1 MKRSNKILFSLSGL
15 SLFAVPM
22 FLASCG
28 PSHSSARYDQVYD
41 GKLKIATGFSENN
54 VQGIGLKTIVSEFNK
69 WLKSGSAEEQAK
81 KTENGYLPV
90 EIVFT
95 PNGYSTNALE
105 TKLSA
110 KETKEFWNI
119 MINYPTAASILA
131 KLDMNLALPN
141 DVYENLNIAEA
152 FKHVNDEIGGNL
164 ESKEKWVV
172 PFSRSSEMQSVNKVL
187 LGKLLKE
194 LEEAGVKMGKDAS
207 TKKVKEYIDYYKNT
221 SQSDAKYVDT
231 EWAKSKATDM
241 EAAKKSILEL
251 NLTLDDSI
259 FQEYDKLINFAIAA
273 KKLYPSD
280 LNKPILGIDS
290 LASAVNVMNVA
301 ITKGNASAQY
311 INPSSGHDLTGGYDY
326 ESFKQNG
333 TFQNELFKKITK
345 TIFDGIKSGAVWIGG
360 GGAFGSSLLTKHNM
374 AISIGSTAGYS
385 HTYISGK
392 TQTINYIKDQKNTV
406 EKLYELKNKGA
417 QDGNDVVLKF
427 KSGSHTNN
435 IYAYN
440 LSQGT
445 TVGQYDKQ
453 LVSKE
458 VGTKLADEF
467 NKNNNYRLL
476 AGSVENNNL
485 VLSSTLK
492 IALSPEEIKKVVS
505 LGTTFVND
513 GSSYVLVDKTLISQ
527 LVLSA
532 DKLLNFE
539 DADWISTPL
548 VKDASKDKKS
558 VFIQGPSL
566 VLIHANEKEDKATQ
580 LFVQWLF
587 KEKIA
592 SISFTNKGKT
602 TEYKDVMPIDAF
614 NYFGSYISPTA
625 DYINQDVNEIKGS
638 NRASK
643 IAFENF
649 KKIQTNSKEYQPA
662 EDVYSTSSDKLRES
676 IGAAGRAIV
685 NKVLNKK
692 PVKFEDFINEILK
705 LFA

>member
-81 KTENGYLPV
+81 KTEKGYLPV

-95 PNGYSTNALE
+95 PNGYSTSALE

-110 KETKEFWNI
+110 KETNEFWNI

-131 KLDMNLALPN
+131 TRDMNLALPN

-194 LEEAGVKMGKDAS
+194 LKAAGVKMGEDAS
-207 TKKVKEYIDYYKNT
+207 TKKVKEYIKYYEKT
-221 SQSDAKYVDT
+221 SESDAKYVDA
-231 EWAKSKATDM
+231 EWEKSKATDM
-241 EAAKKSILEL
+241 EAAKRSILEL

-290 LASAVNVMNVA
+290 LASVVNVMNVA
-301 ITKGNASAQY
+301 ITKGNVSEQY

-360 GGAFGSSLLTKHNM
+360 GGAYGSSLLTKHNM
-374 AISIGSTAGYS
+374 AISIGSTAGYT
-385 HTYISGK
+385 HTYISGN
-392 TQTINYIKDQKNTV
+392 TETINYIKDQKNKV
-406 EKLYELKNKGA
+406 EKLYELVNKDA
-417 QDGNDVVLKF
+417 KDGNDVVLKF
-427 KSGSHTNN
+427 KSGSHTNK
-435 IYAYN
+435 IYAN
-440 LSQGT
+440 KLSQGT
-445 TVGQYDKQ
+445 VVGQYDKQ
-453 LVSKE
+453 LVSNE
-458 VGTKLADEF
+458 VGTKLANEF
-467 NKNNNYRLL
+467 KKNNNYRLL
-476 AGSVENNNL
+476 AGSVENKNL

-492 IALSPEEIKKVVS
+492 IALSDDEIKKVVS
-505 LGTTFVND
+505 LGTTFAND
-513 GSSYVLVDKTLISQ
+513 GNSYVLVDKSLISQ
-527 LVLSA
+527 LVFTA

-602 TEYKDVMPIDAF
+602 TKYDDVKPIDAF

-625 DYINQDVNEIKGS
+625 DYINQDVKNIKRL

-649 KKIQTNSKEYQPA
+649 KKIQTNSNEYQPA

-676 IGAAGRAIV
+676 IGSAGRAIV

>member
-81 KTENGYLPV
+81 KTEKGYLPV

-194 LEEAGVKMGKDAS
+194 LKEAGVKMGEDAS
-207 TKKVKEYIDYYKNT
+207 TTKVKEYIDYYGKT

-360 GGAFGSSLLTKHNM
+360 GGSFGSSLLTKHNM

-385 HTYISGK
+385 HTYISGD
-392 TQTINYIKDQKNTV
+392 TETINYIKDQKNKV
-406 EKLYELKNKGA
+406 EKLYELVNKGDK
-417 QDGNDVVLKF
+417 DGNDVVLKF
-427 KSGSHTNN
+427 KSGKHINN
-435 IYAYN
+435 IYAN
-440 LSQGT
+440 KLSQGT

-453 LVSKE
+453 LVSDE
-458 VGTKLADEF
+458 VGIKLADEF
-467 NKNNNYRLL
+467 KKNNKYRLL

-492 IALSPEEIKKVVS
+492 IALSAEEIKKVVP

-513 GSSYVLVDKTLISQ
+513 GSSYVLVDNTLISQ

-532 DKLLNFE
+532 DKLLNFK

-587 KEKIA
+587 NTKLT
-592 SISFTNKGKT
+592 SISFTNKGKP
-602 TEYKDVMPIDAF
+602 TEYKDVKPIEAF
-614 NYFGSYISPTA
+614 NYFSSYISPTA
-625 DYINQDVNEIKGS
+625 DYINQDVNKIKGL

-649 KKIQTNSKEYQPA
+649 KKIQTNSNEYQPA

-676 IGAAGRAIV
+676 IGSAGRAIV

>member
-81 KTENGYLPV
+81 KTEKGYLPV

-194 LEEAGVKMGKDAS
+194 LEDAGVKMGEDAS
-207 TKKVKEYIDYYKNT
+207 TKKVKEYIDYYKKT
-221 SQSDAKYVDT
+221 SKSDARYVDT

-290 LASAVNVMNVA
+290 LASVVNVMNVA
-301 ITKGNASAQY
+301 ITKGNVSEQY

-360 GGAFGSSLLTKHNM
+360 GGAYGSSLLTKHNM

-385 HTYISGK
+385 HTYISGN
-392 TQTINYIKDQKNTV
+392 TETINYIKDQKNKI
-406 EKLYELKNKGA
+406 EKLYELVNKGEN
-417 QDGNDVVLKF
+417 DGNDVVLKF
-427 KSGSHTNN
+427 KSGTHINN
-435 IYAYN
+435 IYAN
-440 LSQGT
+440 KLSQGT
-445 TVGQYDKQ
+445 TVSQYDKQ
-453 LVSKE
+453 LVSNE
-458 VGTKLADEF
+458 VGTKLANEF
-467 NKNNNYRLL
+467 KKNNNYRLL
-476 AGSVENNNL
+476 AGSVENKNL
-485 VLSSTLK
+485 VLASTLK
-492 IALSPEEIKKVVS
+492 IALSDDEIKKVVS
-505 LGTTFVND
+505 LGTTFAND
-513 GSSYVLVDKTLISQ
+513 GNSYVLVDKSLISQ
-527 LVLSA
+527 LVFTA

-592 SISFTNKGKT
+592 SISFTNKGKAIK
-602 TEYKDVMPIDAF
+602 YDDVKPIDAF

-625 DYINQDVNEIKGS
+625 DYINQDVKNIKRL

-649 KKIQTNSKEYQPA
+649 KKIQTNSNEYQPA

-676 IGAAGRAIV
+676 IGSAGRAIV

>member
-194 LEEAGVKMGKDAS
+194 LKDAGVKMGEDAS
-207 TKKVKEYIDYYKNT
+207 TKKVKEYIDYYDKT
-221 SQSDAKYVDT
+221 SKSDANYVDT

-241 EAAKKSILEL
+241 QAAKKSILEL

-259 FQEYDKLINFAIAA
+259 FQEYDKLIKFAIAA
-273 KKLYPSD
+273 KKLYPND

-290 LASAVNVMNVA
+290 LASVVNVMNVA
-301 ITKGNASAQY
+301 ITKGNVSEQY

-360 GGAFGSSLLTKHNM
+360 GGAYGSSLLTKHNM

-385 HTYISGK
+385 HTYISGN
-392 TQTINYIKDQKNTV
+392 TETINYIKDQKNKV
-406 EKLYELKNKGA
+406 EKLYELVNKDEK
-417 QDGNDVVLKF
+417 DGKDVVLKF
-427 KSGSHTNN
+427 KSGRHINN
-435 IYAYN
+435 IYAN
-440 LSQGT
+440 DLSQGT

-453 LVSKE
+453 LASKE
-458 VGTKLADEF
+458 VGVKLVDEF
-467 NKNNNYRLL
+467 NKNKDYRLL

-492 IALSPEEIKKVVS
+492 IALSAEEIKKVVS

-513 GSSYVLVDKTLISQ
+513 GSSYVLVDKSLISQ
-527 LVLSA
+527 LVFTA
-532 DKLLNFE
+532 EKLLNFE

-602 TEYKDVMPIDAF
+602 TEYKNVKPIDAF

-625 DYINQDVNEIKGS
+625 DYINQDNIEGLNK
-638 NRASK
+638 ASK

-649 KKIQTNSKEYQPA
+649 KKIQTNSNEYQPA

-676 IGAAGRAIV
+676 IGSAGRAIV